1 MTPLE
6 QIDSVF
12 FFIKSKEQI
21 SARWSTEY
29 IWNLYVKKDSEAAVN
44 KQQFDEIINQLVSD
58 DYIRELPVIDS
69 SQKTY
74 HVTFKGRI
82 FNGYIDYQ
90 NSLTENNKRIVA
102 LEEENRKFQKSSLR
116 SSRQLNLL
124 TAILAAGTLL
134 AAVYYILEIV
144 SWFCIY
150 PRK

>member
-6 QIDSVF
+6 QIDTVF

-44 KQQFDEIINQLVSD
+44 KQQFYEIINHLVSD

-82 FNGYIDYQ
+82 FNGYIAYQ
-90 NSLTENNKRIVA
+90 SSLTKNNKRIVA

>member
-102 LEEENRKFQKSSLR
+102 L
-116 SSRQLNLL
+116 
-124 TAILAAGTLL
+124 
-134 AAVYYILEIV
+134 
-144 SWFCIY
+144 
-150 PRK
+150 